1 MLIVYELNGVII
13 DLILLIMLKVRLI
26 FFLSKLFWYGCYDII
41 VLNVDW
47 VIFFY
52 FLYLLKVYLGF
63 LDEDEEIEDGFV

>member
-1 MLIVYELNGVII
+1 MDNV
-13 DLILLIMLKVRLI
+13 
-26 FFLSKLFWYGCYDII
+26 I